1 MSDATSLFMRVKAAQ
16 ATADV
21 QTMRTL
27 FADDATM
34 YEPYVSGT
42 RTGPEVAE
50 YMGTACGIEFAAI
63 AYSVI
68 SAVVEGERAAI
79 ELDEVVTL
87 LDGKEVPV
95 RNCTIV
101 ESRDGKVVRWY
112 EYLQPMKRRP

>member
-1 MSDATSLFMRVKAAQ
+1 MSKAISLFMRVKAAQ
-16 ATADV
+16 AAADV

-42 RTGPEVAE
+42 RSGPEVAE
-50 YMGTACGIEFAAI
+50 YMGTACGIEFAAL
-63 AYSVI
+63 AYVVVGT
-68 SAVVEGERAAI
+68 VVEDERAAV

-87 LDGKEVPV
+87 LDGKEVRV

-101 ESRDGKVVRWY
+101 ECREGKIFRWY